1 MNWTLDQLEAFVTS
15 VKQGSFSAAA
25 RRLGKAQSR
34 VSTAVAN
41 LEADLGFVLFDRS
54 TKLPQL
60 TAAGEEMFI
69 EAQAVLE
76 QCQRLQSRAL
86 TVSSGEEISFTIAM
100 DEAVPIAAFEEFFQL
115 AAIEFP
121 LLKMTIINGSQEDIP
136 LWVDKKKADL
146 GILFHLKTLPDSLQ
160 FMPIGQFSHSLVV
173 SPAHALAAVNEP
185 TAVDLNRYRQLVI
198 CDRSGATQ
206 AKAISSN
213 HWHIDS
219 YYYITAL
226 VIRGLGWALIPEH
239 IANEQWYSEQIT
251 KLSARNITDSLLVE
265 MGVVKRLDQGVGP
278 IMDWMLSEMQE
289 ILNKEK

>member
-25 RRLGKAQSR
+25 RQLGKAQSR

-54 TKLPQL
+54 AKLPQL
-60 TAAGEEMFI
+60 TAAGEDMFI
-69 EAQAVLE
+69 EAQAVLG
-76 QCQRLQSRAL
+76 QCRRLQSRAL
-86 TVSSGEEISFTIAM
+86 TVSSGEEISFTVAM
-100 DEAVPIAAFEEFFQL
+100 DEAVPIAAFEEFFQQT
-115 AAIEFP
+115 AVNFP

-136 LWVDKKKADL
+136 LWVDQKKADL
-146 GILFHLKTLPDSLQ
+146 GILFHLKTLPDTLE
-160 FMPIGQFSHSLVV
+160 FMPIGQFSHSLIV

-185 TAVDLNRYRQLVI
+185 TPEQLNHYRQLVI
-198 CDRSGATQ
+198 CDRTGVTQ

-226 VIRGLGWALIPEH
+226 VIRGLGWALVPEH
-239 IANEQWYSEQIT
+239 IANEQWYSEQLT
-251 KLSARNITDSLLVE
+251 KLSTKNITDSLLVE
-265 MGVVKRLDQGVGP
+265 MGVVKRLDQGFGP
-278 IMDWMLSEMQE
+278 VMNWMLSEIE
-289 ILNKEK
+289 DIFN